1 MANLVKRSQ
10 SADAFLLWGEPK
22 VTSPKLEPAD
32 VAYTI
37 VKERGQPIGTRDLI
51 QLVMEQ
57 LGAAPQD
64 LGRFMAE
71 IHTAISLDNRF
82 LTVVKGAW
90 GLREWQPR
98 PKTRVAPASR
108 AAAATAAA
116 GPNVRRRLDP
126 VLDGDEEEEEAAEPE
141 ENENESDWD

>member
-1 MANLVKRSQ
+1 M
-10 SADAFLLWGEPK
+10 
-22 VTSPKLEPAD
+22 TSPKLEPAD

-57 LGAAPQD
+57 LDEAPQE

-82 LTVVKGAW
+82 ITVVKGSW

-98 PKTRVAPASR
+98 PKTRVAPSR
-108 AAAATAAA
+108 AAAAAA
-116 GPNVRRRLDP
+116 GSGLRRRLDP
-126 VLDGDEEEEEAAEPE
+126 TLDADGEEEEAAEPE
-141 ENENESDWD
+141 ENENENDWD